1 MSQITLKQIA
11 ERAGTSVGTV
21 DRALNNR
28 GRISPSTK
36 EKIIK
41 IADEMG
47 YQPNKIASALSR
59 SKRLRIAVI
68 YAKYPAYFVDEF
80 TAGLNILPITRSKSL
95 HTGAM
100 PWIPSPRSK

>member
-41 IADEMG
+41 IAAIKSK
-47 YQPNKIASALSR
+47 NVKIL
-59 SKRLRIAVI
+59 
-68 YAKYPAYFVDEF
+68 
-80 TAGLNILPITRSKSL
+80 
-95 HTGAM
+95 
-100 PWIPSPRSK
+100 

>member
-41 IADEMG
+41 SLMKWVIS
-47 YQPNKIASALSR
+47 PT
-59 SKRLRIAVI
+59 RLPV
-68 YAKYPAYFVDEF
+68 
-80 TAGLNILPITRSKSL
+80 L
-95 HTGAM
+95 
-100 PWIPSPRSK
+100 

>member
-41 IADEMG
+41 ISCGRMKFPQE
-47 YQPNKIASALSR
+47 
-59 SKRLRIAVI
+59 
-68 YAKYPAYFVDEF
+68 
-80 TAGLNILPITRSKSL
+80 ILL
-95 HTGAM
+95 Y
-100 PWIPSPRSK
+100 

>member
-41 IADEMG
+41 IANDIDI
-47 YQPNKIASALSR
+47 KIDNTGDKDIVLLNGEDVSR
-59 SKRLRIAVI
+59 DIRTKEVTSIVSQI
-68 YAKYPAYFVDEF
+68 SS
-80 TAGLNILPITRSKSL
+80 I
-95 HTGAM
+95 
-100 PWIPSPRSK
+100 IPSFFMKILLLFSNSI